1 MTDDRDH
8 LEAIAARLREE
19 RPQADALQLDRIKLR
34 VLKARKGAGRAW
46 LPEAIN
52 RYGKGTLMTSRIAI
66 TILLALGIMMS
77 GAGATLAVQGLS
89 DDTGSAAQVQYPEE
103 EKPRQQSEEQQVLGE
118 QATGGEAQA
127 DEQAAAADED
137 LAFTG
142 FAAIPLLLLGVGLFS
157 AGVVMR
163 RRTRSGSE

>member
-1 MTDDRDH
+1 MTEDREQ

-19 RPQADALQLDRIKLR
+19 RPQADALELDRIKLR
-34 VLKARKGAGRAW
+34 ALKARKGAGRAW

-77 GAGATLAVQGLS
+77 GAGAALAVSGLA
-89 DDTGSAAQVQYPEE
+89 DDGVGAAQVQYPEE
-103 EKPRQQSEEQQVLGE
+103 QDEEGSDEQEVLGE
-118 QATGGEAQA
+118 SASGGEAQA
-127 DEQAAAADED
+127 DEQAAAADEN